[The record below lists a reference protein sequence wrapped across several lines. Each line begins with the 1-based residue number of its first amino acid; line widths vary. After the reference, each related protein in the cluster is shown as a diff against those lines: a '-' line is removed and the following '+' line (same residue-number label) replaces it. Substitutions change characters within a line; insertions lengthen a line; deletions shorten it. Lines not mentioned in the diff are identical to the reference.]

1 MNETTEQRQKDS
13 ERLGKKE
20 KQKIKLFQNY
30 NKSIFED
37 PEKNKTTEHEVRI

>member
-37 PEKNKTTEHEVRI
+37 PEKNKTTAKQAKK